1 MSILNIS
8 ILNTD
13 MSIPIPVQRAY
24 YKQNRL
30 KQLRAFCYAAQSRS
44 MSRAAGQMYLSQ
56 PSISLLVQSLEAN
69 LGCRLFLRHGPRIA
83 LTDEGRALLD
93 LALPLVEGLESLP
106 EAFHERCNNLVTG
119 SLNIAA
125 GESTTLYLL
134 PGIVNRFAELYPH
147 IPVTLH
153 NASGNDGLA
162 LLRSGSVDFA
172 VGPVLQVPEDI
183 LFTPLFSYEPVLIM
197 PPGHPLAGRKQVTL
211 RDIQPYPL
219 IMPPRQMSTR
229 AIIDVVFQQHGIEHN
244 VKMEAGG
251 WEVIKRYVAMGLGIS
266 IVTSICLTGGEKLAR
281 ISLRDY
287 FPGRSYGLILRR
299 GKVSSPAARRFIELM
314 RPGAVTDP
322 AAAPAP
328 QQRAPRRRREVAAA
342 RRGSR

>member
-1 MSILNIS
+1 M
-8 ILNTD
+8 
-13 MSIPIPVQRAY
+13 PRAY

-30 KQLRAFCYAAQSRS
+30 KQLRAFCYAAQAHS
-44 MSRAAGQMYLSQ
+44 MSRAAQQMFLSQ
-56 PSISLLVQSLEAN
+56 PSISLLVQSLEKD
-69 LGCRLFLRHGPRIA
+69 LGCRLFQRHGPRIA
-83 LTDEGRALLD
+83 LSDEGRALLD

-134 PGIVNRFAELYPH
+134 PALVHRFAELYPH

-162 LLRSGSVDFA
+162 LLRSGAVDFA

-183 LFTPLFSYEPVLIM
+183 LFTPLYSYEPVLIT
-197 PPGHPLAGRKQVTL
+197 PLGHPLAGKERVTL
-211 RDIQPYPL
+211 RDIQPWPL
-219 IMPPRQMSTR
+219 ILPPRQMSTR
-229 AIIDVVFQQHGIEHN
+229 GIIDIVFQQHN
-244 VKMEAGG
+244 LDYTLKMEAGG
-251 WEVIKRYVAMGLGIS
+251 WEVIKRYVEMGLGIS

-287 FPGRSYGLILRR
+287 FPERSYGLIQRR
-299 GKVSSPAARRFIELM
+299 GKVNSPAARRFIELM
-314 RPGAVTDP
+314 HPGAVTEVP
-322 AAAPAP
+322 ETGRV
-328 QQRAPRRRREVAAA
+328 RAGRRPRRVLAATPGA
-342 RRGSR
+342 SR